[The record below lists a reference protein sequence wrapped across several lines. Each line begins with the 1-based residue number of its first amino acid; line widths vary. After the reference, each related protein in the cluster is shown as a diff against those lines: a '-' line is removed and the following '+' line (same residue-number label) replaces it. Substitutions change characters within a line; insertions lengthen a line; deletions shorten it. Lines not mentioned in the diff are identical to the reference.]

1 MAKALSSSPSTLIR
15 KRTGGPGVK
24 SEPCATITRRRSLPE
39 TNTCNGEI
47 SKVSQKEEDQR
58 LSPTQVD
65 QEVTGTHDSGS
76 VETHVRT
83 TEEGQT
89 NGKDSGKEKEKEQD
103 RSLGAVTSLVAD
115 YSDSDSDSGQ

>member
-24 SEPCATITRRRSLPE
+24 SEPCATITRRQSHPE

-47 SKVSQKEEDQR
+47 SKVTQEEEDQR

-65 QEVTGTHDSGS
+65 QQVTGTHDSGS

-83 TEEGQT
+83 TEEGLT
-89 NGKDSGKEKEKEQD
+89 NGKDPEKEKEQD

-115 YSDSDSDSGQ
+115 YSDSDSDSDSGQ

>member
-24 SEPCATITRRRSLPE
+24 PEPCATITRRRSLPE

-58 LSPTQVD
+58 LSAPQVD
-65 QEVTGTHDSGS
+65 QKVTGIHDSGS

-83 TEEGQT
+83 TEEGLT

-103 RSLGAVTSLVAD
+103 RSLAVTSLVAD

>member
-1 MAKALSSSPSTLIR
+1 M
-15 KRTGGPGVK
+15 
-24 SEPCATITRRRSLPE
+24 
-39 TNTCNGEI
+39 
-47 SKVSQKEEDQR
+47 
-58 LSPTQVD
+58 D

-89 NGKDSGKEKEKEQD
+89 NGKDSGKEKEKEPD